1 MAKIT
6 MTMANDIAK
15 QMGSAVYGA
24 KIKVAEHSLS
34 SKVSEYVLAYIPA
47 DIIDLWKRYPS
58 YFTSRSVVYIC
69 SGSVRLSYDYFDC
82 QSHPVWDGNRLS
94 VDNSQMEIINS
105 LKANLDKIVSEKKA
119 FETKVEATL
128 LSLGTYKRIKEM
140 FPEAYAYIPTEKK
153 EENTTAIALPIQE
166 LQDIFNSSKSS
177 AE

>member
-34 SKVSEYVLAYIPA
+34 SKVSECVFAYIPA

-58 YFTSRSVVYIC
+58 YFTSRSVVYLC
-69 SGSVRLSYDYFDC
+69 SASVRMSYNYFDC
-82 QSHPVWDGNRLS
+82 QCHPVWEGNTLS
-94 VDNSQMEIINS
+94 VNNSQMEIINS
-105 LKANLDKIVSEKKA
+105 LKTNLDKIISEKKA
-119 FETKVEATL
+119 FENKVETTL
-128 LSLGTYKRIKEM
+128 LSLGTYKRIKEI
-140 FPEAYAYIPTEKK
+140 FPEAYDYIPTEKK
-153 EENTTAIALPIQE
+153 AENTTAIALPIQE
-166 LQDIFNSSKSS
+166 LQDIFKQAKTS

>member
-34 SKVSEYVLAYIPA
+34 SKVSEYVFAYIPA
-47 DIIDLWKRYPS
+47 EIVDLWKSYPS
-58 YFTSRSVVYIC
+58 YFTSRSVVYIY
-69 SGSVRLSYDYFDC
+69 SGSVRLSYEYFDC
-82 QSHPVWDGNRLS
+82 QCHPAWDGNRLF

-105 LKANLDKIVSEKKA
+105 LKTKLDKIISEKKS
-119 FETKVEATL
+119 FEIKVETTL

-153 EENTTAIALPIQE
+153 QENTTAIALPIQG
-166 LQDIFNSSKSS
+166 LQDIFKQAKTS

>member
-24 KIKVAEHSLS
+24 KIKIAEHSLS
-34 SKVSEYVLAYIPA
+34 IKVSEYVFAYIPV
-47 DIIDLWKRYPS
+47 DIIHLWKRYPS
-58 YFTSRSVVYIC
+58 YFTSRSVVYLC
-69 SGSVRLSYDYFDC
+69 SASVRMSYNYFDC
-82 QSHPVWDGNRLS
+82 QCHPVWEGNTLS
-94 VDNSQMEIINS
+94 VNNSQMEIINS
-105 LKANLDKIVSEKKA
+105 LKTNLDKIISEKKA
-119 FETKVEATL
+119 FETKVETTL

-140 FPEAYAYIPTEKK
+140 FPEAYDYIPTEKK

-166 LQDIFNSSKSS
+166 LQDIFKQAKTS